1 MHILKKLNEFEIYLS
16 SVFPLTVSS
25 CFKIRDVYSMTII
38 DFVRS
43 KAQGFLRPLSLRLVT
58 PNKEGFSLKS
68 KFDCLAVY
76 CFDCH
81 CCEPQLLSP
90 LPIPRSSEAVNVIC
104 LASVRY
110 ALISLC
116 CWQCQF
122 QISEVTDPQH
132 KQASLSV
139 ACAAVVHSV
148 YTTLK

>member
-1 MHILKKLNEFEIYLS
+1 MHILKKLNQFEIFLP

-25 CFKIRDVYSMTII
+25 CFKIRGVYCMTII
-38 DFVRS
+38 DFVTS
-43 KAQGFLRPLSLRLVT
+43 KEQRFLRPLSSRLVT
-58 PNKEGFSLKS
+58 PNNGGFSLIR
-68 KFDCLAVY
+68 KFACLAVY

-81 CCEPQLLSP
+81 CCEPHLLSP
-90 LPIPRSSEAVNVIC
+90 LPIPRCSEAVNVTC

-122 QISEVTDPQH
+122 QISEVTGPQD
-132 KQASLSV
+132 KQVSLSV
-139 ACAAVVHSV
+139 AYAAVVHSV